1 MEGLK
6 GVNALTAY
14 LIPPASLLTYYQK
27 YNSPPVLLPLTNCP
41 IPPHYK
47 IEWYKECYALLAV
60 STIREHSD
68 CQFGWWNRPEC
79 DSKSY
84 ETYKGKGK
92 AGASLQAYIKH
103 VKEKH
108 NMNLKDFASLPCD
121 PRLLKPS
128 LELWFHEWQLICPS
142 VPLHRSSN
150 HEAIWLCTKRL
161 TKNCCKYTCSLLVF
175 ITLEQ
180 VGISVEGIK
189 MIEWMKFFKRC
200 ENIL

>member
-27 YNSPPVLLPLTNCP
+27 YNSPPVLLPLTPCP

-47 IEWYKECYALLAV
+47 TEWYKECYALLAV
-60 STIREHSD
+60 STIRKHSD
-68 CQFGWWNRPEC
+68 CQFGWCNSPEC

-108 NMNLKDFASLPCD
+108 NMSLKDFASLPCD

-128 LELWFHEWQLICPS
+128 LEL
-142 VPLHRSSN
+142 
-150 HEAIWLCTKRL
+150 
-161 TKNCCKYTCSLLVF
+161 
-175 ITLEQ
+175 
-180 VGISVEGIK
+180 
-189 MIEWMKFFKRC
+189 
-200 ENIL
+200 